1 MTGKKEKTIS
11 GAMYSTPNL
20 EHNLR
25 THIPPNSVEERR
37 HLNWVYTKDSEITL
51 QQVYEK
57 LFVKPYKEWRDREI
71 KKGRGKRFPP
81 AYYEKIEQD
90 KQKHLC
96 YEIIWQIGDMR
107 DTGFIYTPNDT
118 NRAQDLLDEFAKYL
132 LELPEVCVVTQK
144 ELDDPNWKPP
154 FEAGLI
160 VHHMVYHGDEN
171 SPHIHMTYIPYTTN
185 SSKGAPIQNAFA
197 QTFKNL
203 GFPTTMKQAVT
214 ESGDL
219 VWQKDEDGNL
229 KPQMK
234 RDRYGGA
241 DWVETQKAILQD
253 MMLKEFGWERF
264 YKGSY
269 PRGNLLLSD
278 YRREKAAEM
287 AKKEE
292 RKLEDIKYKV
302 VAGQATIQAQ
312 AEQMEAIL
320 ESLDKGAEAERQLS
334 VRITDKNAE
343 LDDVLRNLADKST
356 ELDEVKQDL
365 TDKKSE
371 VQEWERKLTLIKED
385 TEVMVRKAK
394 FAEELIDYFKNTN
407 SSDREKAYFE
417 KMLDLRYENE
427 CLTRQ
432 NEKLKTENRTLKEKL
447 NKAYNFMK
455 QFTINGMNMLE
466 HFLRSI
472 GEWVQQKVAGRSR

>member
-1 MTGKKEKTIS
+1 MRSYLLSRIKS
-11 GAMYSTPNL
+11 G
-20 EHNLR
+20 E
-25 THIPPNSVEERR
+25 
-37 HLNWVYTKDSEITL
+37 
-51 QQVYEK
+51 
-57 LFVKPYKEWRDREI
+57 
-71 KKGRGKRFPP
+71 KGRGKRFPP
-81 AYYEKIEQD
+81 TYYGKIEQD

-107 DTGFIYTPNDT
+107 DTGFIYTPDDAH
-118 NRAQDLLDEFAKYL
+118 RAQDLLDEFAKYL

-144 ELDDPNWKPP
+144 ELDDPSWKPP

-197 QTFKNL
+197 QTFKDL
-203 GFPTTMKQAVT
+203 GFPTTMRQAVT
-214 ESGDL
+214 ETGDL
-219 VWQKDEDGNL
+219 VWQKDEDGNS

-241 DWVETQKAILQD
+241 DWVETQKAVLQD
-253 MMLKEFGWERF
+253 MMLREFGWERF
-264 YKGSY
+264 YKGSN

-287 AKKEE
+287 AKEEE
-292 RKLEDIKYKV
+292 RKLEDIKDKV
-302 VAGQATIQAQ
+302 VTRQATIQAQ
-312 AEQMEAIL
+312 TEQLEVML

-334 VRITDKNAE
+334 IRITDKNAE
-343 LDDVLRNLADKST
+343 LNDVLRNLADKST

-371 VQEWERKLTLIKED
+371 VREQEQKLTIIKED
-385 TEVMVRKAK
+385 ADETIQKAK
-394 FAEELIDYFKNTN
+394 FAEELIDYFRNTN
-407 SSDREKAYFE
+407 SGDREKAYFE
-417 KMLDLRYENE
+417 KMLDLKYENE
-427 CLTRQ
+427 CLKQ
-432 NEKLKTENRTLKEKL
+432 ENQELKAENRSLRAKL
-447 NKAYNFMK
+447 EKAYDFMR

-472 GEWVQQKVAGRSR
+472 GEWVQQKVAGMSR

>member
-57 LFVKPYKEWRDREI
+57 LFAKPYKEWRDREI

-81 AYYEKIEQD
+81 TYYEKIEQD

-107 DTGFIYTPNDT
+107 DTGFVYTPDDA

-144 ELDDPNWKPP
+144 ELDDPSWKPP
-154 FEAGLI
+154 FDAGLI

-197 QTFKNL
+197 QTFKDL
-203 GFPTTMKQAVT
+203 GFPTTMRQAVT
-214 ESGDL
+214 ETGDL

-264 YKGSY
+264 YKGSN

-287 AKKEE
+287 AKEEE
-292 RKLEDIKYKV
+292 RKLEDIKDKV
-302 VAGQATIQAQ
+302 VTGQATIQAQ
-312 AEQMEAIL
+312 AEQMEAML

-334 VRITDKNAE
+334 IRITDKNSE

-371 VQEWERKLTLIKED
+371 VREQEQKLTLIKED
-385 TEVMVRKAK
+385 ADETIQKAK
-394 FAEELIDYFKNTN
+394 FAEELIDYFRNIN
-407 SSDREKAYFE
+407 SGDREKAYFE
-417 KMLDLRYENE
+417 KMLDLKYENE
-427 CLTRQ
+427 CLKQENQELKAENRSLR
-432 NEKLKTENRTLKEKL
+432 EKLEK
-447 NKAYNFMK
+447 ACDFMR
-455 QFTINGMNMLE
+455 QFTINGINMLE

-472 GEWVQQKVAGRSR
+472 GEWVQQKVAGMSR